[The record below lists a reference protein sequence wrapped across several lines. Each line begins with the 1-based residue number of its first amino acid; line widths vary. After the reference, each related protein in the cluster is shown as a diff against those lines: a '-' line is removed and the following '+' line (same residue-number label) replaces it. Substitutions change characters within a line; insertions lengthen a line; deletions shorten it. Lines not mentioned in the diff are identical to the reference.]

1 MSTETKTTTIDRAS
15 GFSGEL
21 WEAITPTYEAII
33 SHPFLASVTDG
44 SLEPEKFVYF
54 VGQDRL
60 YLKAFS
66 RALAYAAGH
75 ADNPDYTTLLTGS
88 ASTAIAVE
96 AGMHVELLEGFG
108 IDLENAPEP
117 KLSPNGEL
125 YVQTILAHSSRGP
138 FANAVASVLACFWI
152 YAEVG
157 KELVQRGSP
166 DPRYQRWIDA
176 YGNPDFAAT
185 VARVLDMVDDIGS
198 ATDAAGRDRFRAIFA
213 QGCRLEW
220 MFWDAAWR
228 QEAWPIEINEGS

>member
-1 MSTETKTTTIDRAS
+1 MSTETKSTTIDRAS

-88 ASTAIAVE
+88 ASTANAVE

-117 KLSPNGEL
+117 RLSPNGEL

-138 FANAVASVLACFWI
+138 FANATTFTPEPSPSDRPLA
-152 YAEVG
+152 
-157 KELVQRGSP
+157 ELVCELFVRCSRSWGSS
-166 DPRYQRWIDA
+166 A
-176 YGNPDFAAT
+176 YAVVREHPVTSRIQPTSTSTPGTHAARAA
-185 VARVLDMVDDIGS
+185 AR
-198 ATDAAGRDRFRAIFA
+198 
-213 QGCRLEW
+213 
-220 MFWDAAWR
+220 
-228 QEAWPIEINEGS
+228 